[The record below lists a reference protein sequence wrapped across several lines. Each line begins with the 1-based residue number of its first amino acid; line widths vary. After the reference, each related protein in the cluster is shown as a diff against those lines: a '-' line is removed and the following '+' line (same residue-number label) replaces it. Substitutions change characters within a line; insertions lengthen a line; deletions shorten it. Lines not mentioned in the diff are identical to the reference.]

1 MKYYIIAGEASGD
14 LHASHLITALKA
26 EDPNA
31 EFRGFGGDLM
41 QAAGMTLVRHYRDL
55 AYMGVVD
62 VLLHART
69 ILSGMRQCKDDIIT
83 WQPDVVILVDYPGF
97 NMKIARFVHDRALCP
112 VYYYIAPKL
121 WAWKEWRITALR
133 HDVDEIF
140 SILPFEV
147 DFFEGKHHLPIH
159 YVGNPTVDEISGRS
173 PSGPSP
179 QPLPCRE
186 GSNHLEGHA
195 QRGLISQ
202 PTAHHADAQSNDPT
216 PSLQGRAGGG
226 SAGSALSLLCGSRI
240 NEVRDNLWMMLVAAA
255 PYDADYN
262 IQIAGVAVVPREVY
276 EQSILKAETVLGRKI
291 RADLVFDS
299 TYQLLSQATAALVTS
314 GTATLETALF
324 RVPQVVCY
332 AKRYPWLMATA
343 KKILLKI
350 PYVSLVNLIVGREVV
365 PEVILTDMN
374 PEAIRRHLINIL
386 PGGSA
391 REAQLQ
397 GYEEMAARL
406 GEPGAP
412 QRAAKLMVQLL
423 SQD

>member
-1 MKYYIIAGEASGD
+1 
-14 LHASHLITALKA
+14 
-26 EDPNA
+26 
-31 EFRGFGGDLM
+31 
-41 QAAGMTLVRHYRDL
+41 
-55 AYMGVVD
+55 
-62 VLLHART
+62 
-69 ILSGMRQCKDDIIT
+69 
-83 WQPDVVILVDYPGF
+83 
-97 NMKIARFVHDRALCP
+97 
-112 VYYYIAPKL
+112 
-121 WAWKEWRITALR
+121 
-133 HDVDEIF
+133 
-140 SILPFEV
+140 
-147 DFFEGKHHLPIH
+147 
-159 YVGNPTVDEISGRS
+159 
-173 PSGPSP
+173 
-179 QPLPCRE
+179 
-186 GSNHLEGHA
+186 
-195 QRGLISQ
+195 
-202 PTAHHADAQSNDPT
+202 
-216 PSLQGRAGGG
+216 
-226 SAGSALSLLCGSRI
+226 
-240 NEVRDNLWMMLVAAA
+240 VRDNLWMMLVAAA